1 MSLMR
6 QTAAAE
12 TILAALEA
20 VAFERAQRATNPT
33 LAGRVERLKNYQQ
46 LRFSQSY
53 ADLLASPRYGA
64 AARFF
69 LDDLYGPRDFSERDA
84 QFARIVPALVRL
96 FPRDIV
102 GTVGELATLHALSER
117 LDSQMGRAMT
127 GDRVDRDSYLAA
139 WQAVGEPTARE
150 AQVEHV
156 LSIGSALDRYTRVP
170 MLAAS
175 LRMMRGP
182 ANTAGLGS
190 LQRFL
195 ETGFDTFKAM
205 RGADEFLAT
214 IGSRERALLAGLFE
228 PCVTGDGQH
237 AALVQLP

>member
-1 MSLMR
+1 MR
-6 QTAAAE
+6 QTTAAE
-12 TILAALEA
+12 TILTALEA
-20 VAFERAQRATNPT
+20 VAFERSQRTTDPA
-33 LAGRVERLKNYQQ
+33 LAGRVERLKTYQQ
-46 LRFSQSY
+46 RRFAISY
-53 ADLLASPRYGA
+53 ADLLASPRHGA

-69 LDDLYGPRDFSERDA
+69 LNDLYGPRDFSERDA

-102 GTVGELATLHALSER
+102 GTVGELAALHALSER
-117 LDSQMGRAMT
+117 LDSQMGRAMA
-127 GDRVDRDSYLAA
+127 GDVVDRDSYLAA
-139 WQAVGEPTARE
+139 WQAVGEPAARE
-150 AQVEHV
+150 AQVQHV
-156 LSIGSALDRYTRVP
+156 LSIGTALDRYTRVP

-205 RGADEFLAT
+205 RGADEFLST
-214 IGSRERALLAGLFE
+214 IGSRERALLSALADPLAAGSADH
-228 PCVTGDGQH
+228 P
-237 AALVQLP
+237 ALVQLP

>member
-1 MSLMR
+1 MR
-6 QTAAAE
+6 QSSDADS
-12 TILAALEA
+12 ILASLES
-20 VAFERAQRATNPT
+20 VAREREQRARSPA
-33 LAGRVERLKNYQQ
+33 LAAQVVRLKNYQQ
-46 LRFSQSY
+46 QRFARSY

-102 GTVGELATLHALSER
+102 GTVGELAALHALSER
-117 LDSQMGRAMT
+117 LDSAMARSIS
-127 GDRVDRDSYLAA
+127 DDWVDAPNYLAA
-139 WQAVGEPTARE
+139 WQAVGEAPARE
-150 AQVEHV
+150 AQVQHV
-156 LSIGSALDRYTRVP
+156 LSIGRALDRYTRVP

-182 ANTAGLGS
+182 AQAAGLRS
-190 LQRFL
+190 LQQFL

-205 RGADEFLAT
+205 RGAEEFLAT
-214 IGSRERALLAGLFE
+214 FGTRERELMSSLFSAH
-228 PCVTGDGQH
+228 PATGDRH
-237 AALVQLP
+237 PALVQLP

>member
-1 MSLMR
+1 MSDA
-6 QTAAAE
+6 T
-12 TILAALEA
+12 LAA
-20 VAFERAQRATNPT
+20 
-33 LAGRVERLKNYQQ
+33 RVEQVKNYQQ
-46 LRFSQSY
+46 LRFSRSY

-117 LDSQMGRAMT
+117 LDSQMARAIT
-127 GDRVDRDSYLAA
+127 GDGVDRASYLAA
-139 WQAVGEPTARE
+139 WQAVGEPLARE
-150 AQVEHV
+150 SQVRHV
-156 LSIGSALDRYTRVP
+156 LSIGRALDRYTRVP

-175 LRMMRGP
+175 LRMMRKP
-182 ANTAGLGS
+182 ATTAGLGS
-190 LQRFL
+190 LQHFL

-205 RGADEFLAT
+205 RGADDFLAT
-214 IGSRERALLAGLFE
+214 IQHREHALLTALFE
-228 PCVTGDGQH
+228 PDTACDTPH
-237 AALVQLP
+237 PALVQLP

>member
-1 MSLMR
+1 V
-6 QTAAAE
+6 Q
-12 TILAALEA
+12 
-20 VAFERAQRATNPT
+20 
-33 LAGRVERLKNYQQ
+33 RLKNFQQ
-46 LRFSQSY
+46 RRFSHSY
-53 ADLLASPRYGA
+53 ADLLASTRYGA

-69 LDDLYGPRDFSERDA
+69 LEDLYGPRDFSERDA

-117 LDSQMGRAMT
+117 LDSQMAHAMT
-127 GDRVDRDSYLAA
+127 GDEVDGDCYLAA
-139 WQAVGEPTARE
+139 WQTVGDAPARA
-150 AQVEHV
+150 AQVQHV
-156 LSIGSALDRYTRVP
+156 LSIGRALDRYTRVP

-175 LRMMRGP
+175 LRMMRKP
-182 ANTAGLGS
+182 ATAAGLGS

-214 IGSRERALLAGLFE
+214 IGKREQALMAALFVPVSADESRH
-228 PCVTGDGQH
+228 P
-237 AALVQLP
+237 ALVQLP

>member
-1 MSLMR
+1 MR
-6 QTAAAE
+6 QTTAAE
-12 TILAALEA
+12 TILAALQA
-20 VAFERAQRATNPT
+20 VAFERSQRATDPT
-33 LAGRVERLKNYQQ
+33 LAARVERLKNYQQ
-46 LRFSQSY
+46 RRFSHSY

-69 LDDLYGPRDFSERDA
+69 LEDLYGPRDFSERDA

-117 LDSQMGRAMT
+117 LDSKMGRAMT
-127 GDRVDRDSYLAA
+127 SDLVDRDSYLAA
-139 WQAVGEPTARE
+139 WQAVGEPAARE
-150 AQVEHV
+150 TQVQLV

-170 MLAAS
+170 MLNAS

-214 IGSRERALLAGLFE
+214 IGSRERALLAALFE
-228 PCVTGDGQH
+228 PAGTLEPQH
-237 AALVQLP
+237 PALVQLP